1 MYHPEVAYLDFN
13 HGQNQ
18 AIALASQ
25 AIADSGGPE
34 AEGSAFQAF
43 ASAEQVLKTLS
54 NNQCAMLQRFS
65 EGGLSV
71 LMCRHMIHANDPI
84 PLQLPDIDTLA
95 NSGHCQYLA
104 SRNQLLLAMAR
115 HRGFA
120 FDIDNDGKQT
130 RLVGNFKG
138 GSWVPHFDEPPST
151 EVEVSSHAGLR
162 LGPHTEAPYH
172 CSTVAHDG
180 HSPAPSALILTARW
194 NPADEPTYV
203 FPLRDII
210 ERLGSLDALALTS
223 TSFNF
228 TRSDC
233 FSDGHGE
240 AGKRVS
246 ILQFEANGGFS
257 IRYNSY
263 RFSLDDQAP
272 SNVARAFATFEKVL
286 ASAQPQ
292 RFVLQADS
300 ALLINN
306 CRALHGRDRVQD
318 NRRLLVRQFGYSP
331 CAVPVVLR
339 DDPLL
344 VRA

>member
-13 HGQNQ
+13 HEQSQ

-34 AEGSAFQAF
+34 AKGSAFQAF

-54 NNQCAMLQRFS
+54 NNQCAMLERFS

-95 NSGHCQYLA
+95 NSAHCQYLA

-120 FDIDNDGKQT
+120 FDIDNDGKQI

-138 GSWVPHFDEPPST
+138 GGWVPHFDEPPST

-162 LGPHTEAPYH
+162 LGPHTEAPYN
-172 CSTVAHDG
+172 CSTLAHDG

-223 TSFNF
+223 ASFNF

-233 FSDGHGE
+233 FSEGQGE
-240 AGKRVS
+240 AGKCVS
-246 ILQFEANGGFS
+246 MLQFEANGGFS
-257 IRYNSY
+257 LRYNSY
-263 RFSLDDQAP
+263 RFSLDEQA
-272 SNVARAFATFEKVL
+272 SSTVARAFATFEKML
-286 ASAQPQ
+286 DSAEPQ
-292 RFVLQADS
+292 KFVLQPDN

-306 CRALHGRDRVQD
+306 CRVLHGRDRVQD
-318 NRRLLVRQFGYSP
+318 NRRLLVRQFGYAP
-331 CAVPVVLR
+331 CAVPIVLSN
-339 DDPLL
+339 DPLL
-344 VRA
+344 VQA